1 MLKLNLK
8 IAFRNLIKNKV
19 YALVNVTGL
28 ALGLAGLI
36 FVLLYVNHEKSY
48 DHWDPEL
55 KKVYQLQE
63 LDFWAIKEGK
73 KEWMDRAD
81 LRIPEL
87 IKDKLPQ
94 LEDVAF
100 FNASGQ
106 QSVILADNNPFMQ
119 EGIVDANDSFFSVF
133 PFRFIY
139 GSPETALSKPGNV
152 VIKESVALKYFGK
165 INPVG
170 KTIKINQQNWTVP
183 ETYFVSGVVADPV
196 TPSSVDFQ
204 LIKRSVRT
212 FPLNDNFYSFATVFV
227 KIKDQQ
233 ADELL
238 NRTLQN
244 VYYDFKLA
252 LFKRQKVA
260 VADYLQHGL
269 KPSARLVPLHQI
281 HQEPLTGK
289 SWLSLIKPVVLLSA
303 LLLLISIINF
313 VNMFTAQAVSRAKEV
328 GIKKVI
334 GANRKSLIL
343 QFLIETS
350 LQCLFALLLSTVLLE
365 GFLPYLNQLFN
376 LDLSLSFNQNNFI
389 IVAEL
394 LLLLFLVVLM
404 AGTYPAFFLSAYRP
418 QNVLKG
424 NFGHSHQGKTLR
436 NLLVGLQFVIAV
448 GFLIGIMVISRQ
460 MQYLENRDPG
470 FNANAVIHIKAIFDK
485 RIATQLKNIDGVK
498 YVGSNDGMISLN
510 HELTG
515 RYKYKNES
523 KELNT
528 VLVNFEG
535 LQALDVKLL
544 KGRLFDS
551 HHAQDS
557 LGTVILNESLEK
569 AYGGNM
575 VGKFIEVNDSLPA
588 QVVGVIKDIQVTGF
602 ETRILPTVYTAAN
615 NNATGYPNHGVNY
628 VVKFDQQKQKSVL
641 AAINEVWKRQY
652 PAFPL
657 SYTYIQDDL
666 SKVLVVHQR
675 FKEMVKLFSFLS
687 ISLSLIGLF
696 ALAAFLTKQRTK
708 EIAIRKVLGA
718 DHRTLFLLLNKNYV
732 WLMIVANVISWPL
745 IYIAV
750 SYWLSGFAYRIDLPV
765 LPFATAFGVSIATTI
780 LTVSI
785 QVKNAVMA
793 KPVDALKYE

>member
-1 MLKLNLK
+1 MFKLNLK
-8 IAFRNLIKNKV
+8 IAFRNLVKNKV
-19 YALVNVTGL
+19 YTLVNVMGL
-28 ALGLAGLI
+28 ALGLAGFI

-48 DHWDPEL
+48 DHWDPQL

-87 IKDKLPQ
+87 IKDKMPQ
-94 LEDVAF
+94 IESVAF
-100 FNASGQ
+100 FNESAP
-106 QSVILADNNPFMQ
+106 QSVILDDNNPFMQ
-119 EGIVDANDSFFSVF
+119 EGIVDANEGFFSVF

-139 GSPETALSKPGNV
+139 GTPESAFSKPGNV
-152 VIKESVALKYFGK
+152 VIKESVALRYFGK

-170 KTIKINQQNWTVP
+170 KTIKINEQNWTTP
-183 ETYFVSGVVADPV
+183 ETYLVTGVVADPV

-204 LIKRSVRT
+204 LIKRGGRT
-212 FPLNDNFYSFATVFV
+212 LPLNDNFYFFATVFV
-227 KIKDQQ
+227 KLKSQQ
-233 ADELL
+233 TDELL

-252 LFKRQKVA
+252 LFKRQQQA
-260 VADYLQHGL
+260 IAGYLQHGL

-289 SWLSLIKPVVLLSA
+289 SWLSMVKPVILLSA
-303 LLLLISIINF
+303 LLFLISVINF

-334 GANRKSLIL
+334 GAHRKSLIL
-343 QFLIETS
+343 QFLIETA
-350 LQCLFALLLSTVLLE
+350 LQCLIALLLSTVLLE

-376 LDLSLSFNQNNFI
+376 LDLSLAFNQNNLI
-389 IVAEL
+389 MLAELVL
-394 LLLLFLVVLM
+394 LLLLVILM
-404 AGTYPAFFLSAYRP
+404 AGTYPAFFLSSYRP

-424 NFGHSHQGKTLR
+424 NFGHSHKGKTLR

-448 GFLIGIMVISRQ
+448 GFFIGIMVISRQ
-460 MQYLENRDPG
+460 MQYMENRDPG
-470 FNANAVIHIKAIFDK
+470 FSANAVIHIKTSFDK
-485 RIATQLKNIDGVK
+485 RIAAQLKSIDGVK

-510 HELTG
+510 HKLTG
-515 RYKYKNES
+515 KYRYNNES

-544 KGRLFDS
+544 QGRLFES
-551 HHAQDS
+551 HNAQDS

-569 AYGGNM
+569 AYGGHM
-575 VGKFIEVNDSLPA
+575 IGKFIYVNDSLPA
-588 QVVGVIKDIQVTGF
+588 QVVGIIKDIQVAGF

-615 NNATGYPNHGVNY
+615 NNATGYPNQGVNY
-628 VVKFDQQKQKSVL
+628 IVKFDQQKQKNVL
-641 AAINEVWKRQY
+641 AAINGVWKRQY
-652 PAFPL
+652 PAFPF

-666 SKVLVVHQR
+666 SKVLVVHER

-732 WLMIVANVISWPL
+732 WLMVIANVVSWPF

-750 SYWLSGFAYRIDLPV
+750 NHWLSGFAYRIDLPV
-765 LPFATAFGVSIATTI
+765 LPFVIAFGVSIATTV

-785 QVKNAVMA
+785 QVKNAVTA